1 MSFGNWD
8 ELRREARKL
17 ESELELKLV
26 SFSKFGASFAQSSLL
41 REDGGLHVGGGTVQD
56 TSLFLSNTEH
66 ISNSMAVEIQLL
78 LMKLTEVNESM
89 GRVLGALEPGT
100 SNYTHSS
107 TLLQQ
112 HRAKLHDYSQE
123 FKKTKATITA
133 TREHAE
139 LLFSVRKDISQYKN
153 SGGAN
158 GRADQLLRERGAL
171 HTADRVADAILGQ
184 AAETREALTNQKSL
198 LQGTLSKLSNFG
210 GNFAAVNS
218 LIGSIRR
225 KKFRDSLILAVF
237 IALCICFLLW
247 YGMK

>member
-1 MSFGNWD
+1 MNWE

-17 ESELELKLV
+17 ENEIDLKLV

-66 ISNSMAVEIQLL
+66 ISNSMAVEIQQLVL
-78 LMKLTEVNESM
+78 KLGEVNECM
-89 GRVLGALEPGT
+89 AKLLTTMDPGT
-100 SNYTHSS
+100 SSFTHAS

-112 HRAKLHDYSQE
+112 HRGKLYDYTQE

-139 LLFSVRKDISQYKN
+139 LLFSVRKDISQFKN

-158 GRADQLLRERGAL
+158 GRADQLLRERGSL
-171 HTADRVADAILGQ
+171 HTADRIADAIIGQ
-184 AAETREALTNQKSL
+184 ATETRENLGNQKGL
-198 LQGTLSKLSNFG
+198 LQGTFSKLVSLGANFPAL
-210 GNFAAVNS
+210 NN

-225 KKFRDSLILAVF
+225 KKFRDSLILALF
-237 IALCICFLLW
+237 ISSCICFLIW
-247 YGMK
+247 YAMK